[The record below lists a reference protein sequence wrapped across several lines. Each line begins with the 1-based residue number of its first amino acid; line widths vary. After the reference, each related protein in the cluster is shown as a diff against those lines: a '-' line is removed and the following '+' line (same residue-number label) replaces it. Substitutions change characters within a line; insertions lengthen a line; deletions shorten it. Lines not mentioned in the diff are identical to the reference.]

1 MVVVAICLE
10 SSEAKSFR
18 DRWFRRCKPL
28 NHSGHRWQLCNK
40 PLIVILPR
48 VFISLVLLTREQRWS
63 ISFKLEGPRLR
74 LWKQIWNENI
84 FSGKMDNWIV
94 SQISFWFTVR
104 KVKPAQVVDQ
114 IINFWLDVTVPGRGT
129 GENNW
134 VMRGVRSVQQGAERT
149 QAELDIRSN
158 LNRWD
163 KDYPEIHHEL
173 LVRWGCGLVASLI
186 VSSLYQALKPQPRYR
201 KYWWSGWL
209 VFYNHLHGILRHSSI
224 SFVDLWKDLELNAI
238 SIEIS
243 MHWGKEKYF
252 SWWTDCTLL
261 FPKKST

>member
-1 MVVVAICLE
+1 MVVAAICLE
-10 SSEAKSFR
+10 SSEATSFR
-18 DRWFRRCKPL
+18 EDDSTRIIRPMIPELRATESFWSLMKALQQPSDNC
-28 NHSGHRWQLCNK
+28 
-40 PLIVILPR
+40 LIPCF
-48 VFISLVLLTREQRWS
+48 FISLVLLTTLKANLKREY
-63 ISFKLEGPRLR
+63 F
-74 LWKQIWNENI
+74 
-84 FSGKMDNWIV
+84 FSEKMDNWIV

-186 VSSLYQALKPQPRYR
+186 VSSLYQALKPQSRNR
-201 KYWWSGWL
+201 KY
-209 VFYNHLHGILRHSSI
+209 
-224 SFVDLWKDLELNAI
+224 
-238 SIEIS
+238 
-243 MHWGKEKYF
+243 
-252 SWWTDCTLL
+252 
-261 FPKKST
+261 